1 MKKQRIIAVIVLLLL
16 IGMVPPLEYLHDK
29 LYKTHLLD
37 YRNLGIIFVIDRHN
51 IANSIMIRM
60 SEEEESSR
68 YEVPDSNNNKIF
80 PGQGVGSIRLGDSIE
95 DVERM
100 WGGSLRKHEYENM
113 AAIWDSDRNMV
124 MEFQYGEL
132 ERIIIRSKDFLTE
145 EGLRVGSKEEEI
157 RAAYGHPESKSRTTV
172 YYSSILLSLAYSIL
186 NIWILALVLSLISMY
201 IFKKR
206 FQRSY
211 LILIIASSF
220 TAIIIY
226 SNPLKIF
233 MYGLEAYVMGLK
245 PMLLWTPVALIAPL
259 VLVGILWGEIIS
271 KRNFLTGFK
280 KYAFIICFAT
290 LGRIVAFI
298 IFGLYTMLIMKMY
311 YFNWS
316 YLWSVYLIEG
326 LLIYFAWLQFNRLF
340 GIKRDYLMI
349 E

>member
-1 MKKQRIIAVIVLLLL
+1 
-16 IGMVPPLEYLHDK
+16 MVPPLRYLHNK

-51 IANSIMIRM
+51 IVSSIMISR
-60 SEEEESSR
+60 SEEEELPLS
-68 YEVPDSNNNKIF
+68 EVVDSNNNEIF

-100 WGGSLRKHEYENM
+100 WGGSFRKHEYENM
-113 AAIWDSDRNMV
+113 AAIWDNDRNMF

-132 ERIIIRSKDFLTE
+132 ERITIRSKDFSTE

-157 RAAYGHPESKSRTTV
+157 RAAYGQPESKSRTTM
-172 YYSSILLSLAYSIL
+172 YYSSILSSLAYSIL
-186 NIWILALVLSLISMY
+186 NIWILALVLSLISLY

-206 FQRSY
+206 FHRSY

-220 TAIIIY
+220 IAIIIH

-233 MYGLEAYVMGLK
+233 TYGLEAYVMGLK
-245 PMLLWTPVALIAPL
+245 PLLLWTSVAIIAPL
-259 VLVGILWGEIIS
+259 VLVGIWWGEIIS
-271 KRNFLTGFK
+271 KRNYLAGFK

-298 IFGLYTMLIMKMY
+298 IFGLYVMLIMKMY
-311 YFNWS
+311 YFNWTYS
-316 YLWSVYLIEG
+316 WSVYLIEG
-326 LLIYFAWLQFNRLF
+326 LLIYFVWMQFNCIF
-340 GIKRDYLMI
+340 GLKRDYLMI